1 MTRQGSGITRL
12 VSTLHWDARLQFRNG
27 FYYASAFVAV
37 VFIVLL
43 SQFSIHQKTL
53 ALLLPAIL
61 MQNILMNTFYFM
73 AGIVLLEKGE
83 GILEGLVVSPLR
95 KGEYLLSKVITLTL
109 LSLVEVMVVA
119 IALYGFGFNLSLMA
133 AGVVLLGIFF
143 ALLGFVAVA
152 RYESINTFLLPSVLM
167 VTLLSIPLLDY
178 FGLWQ
183 SWLVYLHPVQAP
195 LLLMKAAFQPVAG
208 WQLVY
213 GVVYSVVW
221 VGVTYAWSRRA
232 FYRFV
237 ILKQGV
243 R

>member
-1 MTRQGSGITRL
+1 MTRL
-12 VSTLHWDARLQFRNG
+12 VSAIQWDARLQFRNG

-37 VFIVLL
+37 VLIVFL
-43 SQFSIHQKTL
+43 SQFKLSQETL
-53 ALLLPAIL
+53 ALLLPAML
-61 MQNILMNTFYFM
+61 LQNVLINTFYFM

-95 KGEYLLSKVITLTL
+95 QSEYLLAKTITLTL
-109 LSLVEVMVVA
+109 LSIVEVLVVA
-119 IALYGFGFNLSLMA
+119 IALYGFGFNLILMA
-133 AGVVLLGIFF
+133 MGIALMGGFF
-143 ALLGFVAVA
+143 ALLGFLAVA

-167 VTLLSIPLLDY
+167 VTVLSIPLLDY

-195 LLLMKAAFQPVAG
+195 LLLMKAAFQPVSN
-208 WQLVY
+208 WQLAYGVAY
-213 GVVYSVVW
+213 SLVWIGVVYVLSQ
-221 VGVTYAWSRRA
+221 RA

>member
-1 MTRQGSGITRL
+1 MIRL
-12 VSTLHWDARLQFRNG
+12 ASAIRWDARLQFRNG
-27 FYYASAFVAV
+27 FYYASAFVALV
-37 VFIVLL
+37 YIVLL
-43 SQFSIHQKTL
+43 GQLKLSQETL
-53 ALLLPAIL
+53 VLLLPAML
-61 MQNILMNTFYFM
+61 MQNILINTFYFM
-73 AGIVLLEKGE
+73 AGLVLLEKGE
-83 GILEGLVVSPLR
+83 GTLEGLVVSPLR
-95 KGEYLLSKVITLTL
+95 TGEYLLSKVTTLTL
-109 LSLVEVMVVA
+109 LSVFEVTIVT
-119 IALYGFGFNLSLMA
+119 IALYGFGFNLPLMIMGIA
-133 AGVVLLGIFF
+133 MMGIFF

-152 RYESINTFLLPSVLM
+152 RYETINSFLLPSVLM
-167 VTLLSIPLLDY
+167 VTLLSVPLLDY

-208 WQLVY
+208 WQMLY

-221 VGVTYAWSRRA
+221 IFIVYIWSQRA

>member
-1 MTRQGSGITRL
+1 MMRL
-12 VSTLHWDARLQFRNG
+12 VSAIGWDARLQFRNG
-27 FYYASAFVAV
+27 FYYASIFVAV
-37 VFIVLL
+37 VLIILL
-43 SQFSIHQKTL
+43 SQFKLSPDML

-61 MQNILMNTFYFM
+61 IQNILINTFYFM
-73 AGIVLLEKGE
+73 AGSVLLEKGE

-95 KGEYLLSKVITLTL
+95 KREYLLSKTITLTL
-109 LSLVEVMVVA
+109 LSIVEVLVIIIV
-119 IALYGFGFNLSLMA
+119 LYGLNLNLPLMVLGMA
-133 AGVVLLGIFF
+133 LLGVFF

-183 SWLVYLHPVQAP
+183 SRLVYLHPVQAP
-195 LLLMKAAFQPVAG
+195 LLLMKGAFQPVAG
-208 WQLVY
+208 WQLIYGAVY
-213 GVVYSVVW
+213 SIVWIGVVYVLSQ
-221 VGVTYAWSRRA
+221 RA